1 MYGRGT
7 ALGTVS
13 ITASLVVT
21 KIVDNSYTITSTRV
35 SSLLGRLERLGE
47 LMRGVATRTSAPP
60 IYTLAVYV
68 QCNQAREQ
76 NFISEFEPILTHKIE
91 SIIDKS
97 LKFGT
102 NLLQHKLYIEFKLW
116 DVTMITSI
124 FMAS

>member
-1 MYGRGT
+1 M
-7 ALGTVS
+7 LSESEVL
-13 ITASLVVT
+13 SLRA
-21 KIVDNSYTITSTRV
+21 KANGN
-35 SSLLGRLERLGE
+35 LL
-47 LMRGVATRTSAPP
+47 RGVRGFLL
-60 IYTLAVYV
+60 YHV

-76 NFISEFEPILTHKIE
+76 NFFISEFEPILTHKIK

>member
-1 MYGRGT
+1 MK
-7 ALGTVS
+7 LLVS
-13 ITASLVVT
+13 KNDKKLTQL
-21 KIVDNSYTITSTRV
+21 
-35 SSLLGRLERLGE
+35 
-47 LMRGVATRTSAPP
+47 
-60 IYTLAVYV
+60 

-76 NFISEFEPILTHKIE
+76 NFFISEFEPILTHKIK

-116 DVTMITSI
+116 DVTMIISI

>member
-1 MYGRGT
+1 MF
-7 ALGTVS
+7 TVWMK
-13 ITASLVVT
+13 ISLDEHSV
-21 KIVDNSYTITSTRV
+21 
-35 SSLLGRLERLGE
+35 RL
-47 LMRGVATRTSAPP
+47 
-60 IYTLAVYV
+60 YV

-76 NFISEFEPILTHKIE
+76 NFFISEFEPILTHKIK

-116 DVTMITSI
+116 NVTMIISI

>member
-1 MYGRGT
+1 MIQTWDSFDDR
-7 ALGTVS
+7 LLNVS
-13 ITASLVVT
+13 F
-21 KIVDNSYTITSTRV
+21 
-35 SSLLGRLERLGE
+35 
-47 LMRGVATRTSAPP
+47 
-60 IYTLAVYV
+60 AVQQL

-76 NFISEFEPILTHKIE
+76 NFFISEFEPILTHKIK

>member
-1 MYGRGT
+1 MLNRKCMIYS
-7 ALGTVS
+7 AS
-13 ITASLVVT
+13 IKA
-21 KIVDNSYTITSTRV
+21 I
-35 SSLLGRLERLGE
+35 
-47 LMRGVATRTSAPP
+47 
-60 IYTLAVYV
+60 

-76 NFISEFEPILTHKIE
+76 NFFISEFEPILTHKIK

-116 DVTMITSI
+116 DVIMIISI